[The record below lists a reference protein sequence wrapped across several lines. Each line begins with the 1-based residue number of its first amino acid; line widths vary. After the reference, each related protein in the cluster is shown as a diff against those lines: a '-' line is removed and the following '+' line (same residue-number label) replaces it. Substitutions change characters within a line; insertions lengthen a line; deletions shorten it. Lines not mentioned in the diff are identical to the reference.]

1 MAPRPHP
8 FTSRPAL
15 THIYPLGLSL
25 FRTLKV
31 IPSMMKAA
39 GLVGGSR
46 LTKMMMKTA
55 RAQLFRF
62 TLDTVKSLEHDP
74 YLIDCDM
81 SVLLRDIE
89 ESIRLDDEYLRG
101 QKVEEKQLARCT
113 TKLSKAQQAQTGLG
127 HVYFFNAG
135 DRLDLLMRHSYEFP
149 KEEPS
154 EEDSPKQEFDE
165 YRNMV
170 LNLKAAGIH
179 TLGALSDT
187 DARESPVEVTS
198 PVAVRVKNWICWW
211 NGDGDGESVTEACP
225 VKEELRIKFLSALQ
239 RDFRSERMKG
249 SITPAD
255 LQRMEELCD
264 EASHTAMRHPISL
277 LRVPTKGW
285 KWTRRLRMRLALST
299 SLSLHKSLCKIMKA
313 GSSWIDGH
321 PDFLQELRTELGKI
335 ERFVKNVRVEDPDL
349 LQEVATNRGKRQV
362 DAAMNRFIK
371 SLQNSGLITDTQAER
386 LGGGSTYLRMS
397 KRRWSMMDVLQG
409 LVFFRL
415 LSAPS
420 QGLLRNMFVVQSMQR
435 KESLPV
441 EGNIVIIIHGVAVRV
456 MESGRALV
464 GRGHVLGCTSLLKG
478 AYAYSEQVKIAV
490 ISKTELE
497 TFLQAE
503 HGSYSARSE
512 YYRAAAASVLDAKM
526 REEADTTSTVASV
539 IEEEAGGD
547 IVQDIE
553 RVLKESKSHKIMDRC
568 LHLLASLETTEVLI
582 LSEGDS
588 IVQQSN
594 IVLVT
599 GTCSLAHGVLLM
611 F

>member
-1 MAPRPHP
+1 
-8 FTSRPAL
+8 
-15 THIYPLGLSL
+15 
-25 FRTLKV
+25 
-31 IPSMMKAA
+31 
-39 GLVGGSR
+39 
-46 LTKMMMKTA
+46 
-55 RAQLFRF
+55 
-62 TLDTVKSLEHDP
+62 
-74 YLIDCDM
+74 
-81 SVLLRDIE
+81 
-89 ESIRLDDEYLRG
+89 
-101 QKVEEKQLARCT
+101 
-113 TKLSKAQQAQTGLG
+113 
-127 HVYFFNAG
+127 
-135 DRLDLLMRHSYEFP
+135 
-149 KEEPS
+149 
-154 EEDSPKQEFDE
+154 
-165 YRNMV
+165 
-170 LNLKAAGIH
+170 
-179 TLGALSDT
+179 
-187 DARESPVEVTS
+187 
-198 PVAVRVKNWICWW
+198 
-211 NGDGDGESVTEACP
+211 
-225 VKEELRIKFLSALQ
+225 
-239 RDFRSERMKG
+239 
-249 SITPAD
+249 
-255 LQRMEELCD
+255 
-264 EASHTAMRHPISL
+264 
-277 LRVPTKGW
+277 
-285 KWTRRLRMRLALST
+285 MRLALST

-553 RVLKESKSHKIMDRC
+553 RVLKESKS
-568 LHLLASLETTEVLI
+568 
-582 LSEGDS
+582 
-588 IVQQSN
+588 N

-599 GTCSLAHGVLLM
+599 GRLEDCKQMGGELYKGTAVIFHKSRRYLCAAENNTVLVVYSPDT
-611 F
+611 